1 MSATPELTRRITG
14 LASGGVLTIVPV
26 ATGVAHVSASGLYVD
41 QDIAEEILRGAQGRD
56 LPHQPKGKATP

>member
-41 QDIAEEILRGAQGRD
+41 QDIAEEICVALKAATTTPTEG
-56 LPHQPKGKATP
+56 ATP